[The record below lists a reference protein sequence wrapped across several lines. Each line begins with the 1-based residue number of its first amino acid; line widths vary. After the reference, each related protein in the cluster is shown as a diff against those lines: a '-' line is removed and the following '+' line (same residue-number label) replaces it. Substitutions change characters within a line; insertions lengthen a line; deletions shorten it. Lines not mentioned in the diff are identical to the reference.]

1 MTKPKHIIAKDALHY
16 LLDDMDMSFA
26 DVEDLF
32 FELGY
37 VPQNSDGRVMLSID
51 ELKKHLDENVV
62 EGMVRKYIKQ

>member
-1 MTKPKHIIAKDALHY
+1 MGLSFRIIGLCDIHKLVPTKRFALNI
-16 LLDDMDMSFA
+16 
-26 DVEDLF
+26 